1 MPTAIRASPL
11 GPALTMKGNMI
22 KRIKDKRLSDG
33 PSDFVVDTGNLTWD
47 EHMAIV
53 NANTGLGQTQT
64 LSGEG
69 LKKLNQK
76 LKKASSCKRLDN
88 ESRIM

>member
-1 MPTAIRASPL
+1 
-11 GPALTMKGNMI
+11 MKETI

-33 PSDFVVDTGNLTWD
+33 PSDFVMGTGNLTWD

-53 NANTGLGQTQT
+53 NANTGLGQT
-64 LSGEG
+64 LSLSAEG

-76 LKKASSCKRLDN
+76 LKKANDEKIHNR
-88 ESRIM
+88 R

>member
-1 MPTAIRASPL
+1 MESIFSVSILPKNIWCYL
-11 GPALTMKGNMI
+11 I
-22 KRIKDKRLSDG
+22 KRVKDKRLSDG

-47 EHMAIV
+47 EYMEIV